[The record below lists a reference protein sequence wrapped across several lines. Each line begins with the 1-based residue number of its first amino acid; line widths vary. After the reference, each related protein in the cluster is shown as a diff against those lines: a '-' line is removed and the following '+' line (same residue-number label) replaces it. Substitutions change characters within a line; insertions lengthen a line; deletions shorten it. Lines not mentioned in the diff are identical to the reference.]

1 MTAATH
7 DPGHGPLGW
16 VCGRQ
21 DSNYM
26 LALFLGLSLAVH
38 LLVVL
43 GLGIEAPRPSQRKVS
58 TLEVVVVRLPQPS
71 PALPDMDSAAAQVTQ
86 GGSGAEPRDAT
97 RPPEEIDAPPDPVPA
112 GIVIATQG
120 LDPQEPPPEAVP
132 EPTPEAVP
140 GPTTDA
146 LPEAAP
152 PVPQPMR
159 QDTEVRTTEERPT
172 DPKTLPLEP
181 ARPQVSPPPVTAAQ
195 ILASRNQELTQ
206 LASREEERTSVFGNR
221 PRRKAISSSTRE
233 YKYATYLEGWRRK
246 VEQVGNLNYP
256 EEARRKQLY
265 GNLIL
270 RVAVRA
276 DGSVEQIQVLRSS
289 GFPVLDQAATHIV
302 ELSAPFAPFPADI
315 KADTDVLDITR
326 TWQFQRNNR
335 IGWGN

>member
-7 DPGHGPLGW
+7 NPGQGTLGW

-21 DSNYM
+21 DSNCV
-26 LALFLGLSLAVH
+26 LALALGLALAVH
-38 LLVVL
+38 LLVIL
-43 GLGIEAPRPSQRKVS
+43 GVRVEAPKPGQRKVS
-58 TLEVVVVRLPQPS
+58 TVEVVVVRQPQPAQ
-71 PALPDMDSAAAQVTQ
+71 ALPDQVSAEAQVTQ
-86 GGSGAEPRDAT
+86 GGSDAGRRDAT
-97 RPPEEIDAPPDPVPA
+97 RLQEEIDGLPDPVRE
-112 GIVIATQG
+112 GIAALG

-132 EPTPEAVP
+132 EPSPQPAPDAMPAAVP
-140 GPTTDA
+140 QV
-146 LPEAAP
+146 PE
-152 PVPQPMR
+152 PMR
-159 QDTEVRTTEERPT
+159 PDTEVLTAEVRPT
-172 DPKTLPLEP
+172 DPKTLSLQP
-181 ARPQVSPPPVTAAQ
+181 AKPQAAPPPVTAAQ
-195 ILASRNQELTQ
+195 ILASRNQELAH
-206 LASREEERTSVFGNR
+206 LASRDEDRTSVFGQR

-256 EEARRKQLY
+256 DEARRKQLY

-289 GFPVLDQAATHIV
+289 GFAVLDQAATHIV
-302 ELSAPFAPFPADI
+302 ELSAPFAPFPPDI

-326 TWQFQRNNR
+326 TWQFQRNNQ

>member
-16 VCGRQ
+16 ACGGQ
-21 DSNYM
+21 DSNNM

-43 GLGIEAPRPSQRKVS
+43 GLRIEAPRPSQRKVS

-71 PALPDMDSAAAQVTQ
+71 PALPDMDSAATQVNQ

-112 GIVIATQG
+112 GIAALG

-132 EPTPEAVP
+132 EPTPEVVP

-326 TWQFQRNNR
+326 TWQFQHNNR